1 MATAILATGTSG
13 LLIAAG
19 AVWVATV
26 AGLYSAHAPRRQ
38 YLLSPVLAAVVGSA
52 VMLLLALTAA
62 VIGRHG
68 GEPGNWVRILAP
80 SLLLPIAGFLSG
92 RYSAGG
98 PDENLVR
105 RGARVLEGA
114 AADAVRRAF
123 ARRTPGDGLSFA
135 GVAVPEADEVKHFKL
150 IGTTGTGKTTA
161 IRELLDNAL
170 ERGDRAIVADP
181 GGGYLERW
189 YRPERGDV
197 ILNPFEARA
206 RPWDVFD
213 ELRHPYHIEQLARA
227 LIPDPDGAARE
238 WANYAR
244 TFFAAVTR
252 QLYAAHVDEF
262 PELYRLLLVAEPEE
276 LRALLEGTPAQPM
289 LAPGNER
296 MFGSVRAVT
305 GAALGAFEYLHDQPG
320 DPISVRSWI
329 RDGRGVLFLPYQAD
343 QIAALR
349 ALVSAW
355 MRLAIFHTLSLNPVA
370 ADRAR
375 RLWFVIDELDALGA
389 IDGLKDALTRLRK
402 YGGRCVLGFQSIA
415 QVSSTY
421 GSGEAQTIV
430 ENCGNTL
437 VLRCS
442 ASEGGGTAR
451 FASQLIGERE
461 IMLEQIARTRNG
473 GGALRARSSISRT
486 TQRVR
491 EPALLAAEIEQLP
504 DLAGYLKLVSHPAWL
519 RVALPAPG

>member
-1 MATAILATGTSG
+1 VDTASLAIGTPG
-13 LLIAAG
+13 LLIAA
-19 AVWVATV
+19 AMVWVATL
-26 AGLYSAHAPRRQ
+26 AGLYSVRAPRRQ
-38 YLLSPVLAAVVGSA
+38 YFLSPLLAAVAGVGVA
-52 VMLLLALTAA
+52 LLLSLLAGLVAHYH
-62 VIGRHG
+62 V
-68 GEPGNWVRILAP
+68 EPGGLVRV
-80 SLLLPIAGFLSG
+80 LLPSVLLPLAGFLAG
-92 RYSAGG
+92 RYRRDRRRES
-98 PDENLVR
+98 LVR

-114 AADAVRRAF
+114 AADGVRRAL
-123 ARRTPGDGLSFA
+123 ARGGQAGRLTFA
-135 GVAVPEADEVKHFKL
+135 GVAVPTADEVKHFKL
-150 IGTTGTGKTTA
+150 LGTTGTGKTTA
-161 IRELLDNAL
+161 IRELLNGAL
-170 ERGDRAIVADP
+170 ARGDRAIVADP

-197 ILNPFEARA
+197 ILNPFEPRA
-206 RPWDVFD
+206 RPWDLFD
-213 ELRHPYHIEQLARA
+213 ELTHPYHIEQLARA
-227 LIPDPDGAARE
+227 MIPDPEGPARE
-238 WANYAR
+238 WAGYAR

-252 QLYAAHVDEF
+252 QLYSAHVDEF
-262 PELYRLLLVAEPEE
+262 AELYRLLLVAEPEE

-305 GAALGAFEYLHDQPG
+305 GTALGAFEYLHEQPG
-320 DPISVRSWI
+320 QAISVRRWI

-349 ALVSAW
+349 ALVSTW
-355 MRLAIFHTLSLNPVA
+355 MRLAIFHTLSLHPVA
-370 ADRAR
+370 ADRER

-421 GSGEAQTIV
+421 GTGEAQTMV

-437 VLRCS
+437 ILRCS

-461 IMLEQIARTRNG
+461 ILLEQIARTRAG
-473 GGALRARSSISRT
+473 GGALQLRSSISRT

-504 DLAGYLKLVSHPAWL
+504 DLSGYLKLVSQPAWL
-519 RVALPAPG
+519 RVALPVSG

>member
-1 MATAILATGTSG
+1 METANLPVGTSAM
-13 LLIAAG
+13 LMAACT
-19 AVWVATV
+19 VWVATL
-26 AGLYSAHAPRRQ
+26 AGLYSAHAPRRR
-38 YLLSPVLAAVVGSA
+38 YLLSPLLAVTAGVAVA
-52 VMLLLALTAA
+52 VLLALAA
-62 VIGRHG
+62 GLVAHYHI
-68 GEPGNWVRILAP
+68 EPSGLVRVLVP
-80 SLLLPIAGFLSG
+80 SVLLPLAGFLAG
-92 RYSAGG
+92 RYPAAG
-98 PDENLVR
+98 PRESLVR
-105 RGARVLEGA
+105 RGARVLEGTA
-114 AADAVRRAF
+114 AEAVRRAF
-123 ARRTPGDGLSFA
+123 ARRRQAGTLTFA
-135 GVAVPEADEVKHFKL
+135 GVAVPAADEVKHFKL
-150 IGTTGTGKTTA
+150 LGTTGTGKTTA
-161 IRELLDNAL
+161 IRELLHGAL
-170 ERGDRAIVADP
+170 ERGDRAIFADP

-197 ILNPFEARA
+197 ILNPFEPRA
-206 RPWDVFD
+206 RPWDLFD

-227 LIPDPDGAARE
+227 LIPDPDGPARE
-238 WANYAR
+238 WAGYAR
-244 TFFAAVTR
+244 TFFAAVVR
-252 QLYAAHVDEF
+252 QLYSAHVDEF

-320 DPISVRSWI
+320 EPISIRSWV
-329 RDGRGVLFLPYQAD
+329 RDGQGVLFLPYQAD

-349 ALVSAW
+349 ALVSTW
-355 MRLAIFHTLSLNPVA
+355 MRLAIFHTLSLHPVA
-370 ADRAR
+370 ADGER

-421 GSGEAQTIV
+421 GAGEAQTMV

-437 VLRCS
+437 ILRCS

-461 IMLEQIARTRNG
+461 ILLEQIARTH
-473 GGALRARSSISRT
+473 GGAALQLRSSISRT

-504 DLAGYLKLVSHPAWL
+504 DLAGYLKFVSHPAWL
-519 RVALPAPG
+519 RVALAVPV

>member
-1 MATAILATGTSG
+1 MEIANLAMGTPGILT
-13 LLIAAG
+13 AAG
-19 AVWVATV
+19 AVWVATL
-26 AGLYSAHAPRRQ
+26 AGLYSAHAPRHR
-38 YLLSPVLAAVVGSA
+38 YLLSPLLAALAGIAVGVA
-52 VMLLLALTAA
+52 LLLAAGLIAHYH
-62 VIGRHG
+62 IESNGL
-68 GEPGNWVRILAP
+68 VRV
-80 SLLLPIAGFLSG
+80 LLPSVLLPLAGFLAG
-92 RYSAGG
+92 RFRADG
-98 PDENLVR
+98 PRESHVR
-105 RGARVLEGA
+105 RGARVLEGT
-114 AADAVRRAF
+114 AADAVRRAL
-123 ARRTPGDGLSFA
+123 ARHPQAGSLSFA
-135 GVAVPEADEVKHFKL
+135 GVTVPAADEVKHFKL
-150 IGTTGTGKTTA
+150 LGTTGTGKTTA
-161 IRELLDNAL
+161 IRELLQGAL
-170 ERGDRAIVADP
+170 VRGDRAILADP
-181 GGGYLERW
+181 GGGYLERL

-197 ILNPFEARA
+197 ILNPFEPRA
-206 RPWDVFD
+206 RPWNLFD
-213 ELRHPYHIEQLARA
+213 ELTHPYHIEQLARA
-227 LIPDPDGAARE
+227 LIPDPDGPARE
-238 WANYAR
+238 WAGYAR

-252 QLYAAHVDEF
+252 QLYSAHVDEF
-262 PELYRLLLVAEPEE
+262 AELYRLLLVAEPEE

-320 DPISVRSWI
+320 EPISVRSWI

-349 ALVSAW
+349 TLVSTW
-355 MRLAIFHTLSLNPVA
+355 MRLAIFHTLSLHPVA
-370 ADRAR
+370 AARDR

-421 GSGEAQTIV
+421 GGGEAQTIV
-430 ENCGNTL
+430 ENCGNSL
-437 VLRCS
+437 ILRCS

-461 IMLEQIARTRNG
+461 ILLEQIARTR
-473 GGALRARSSISRT
+473 GAGAALRSSISRT

-519 RVALPAPG
+519 RVALPVPG